1 MKRALSLLLT
11 LAMVMSLFTVSA
23 FADET
28 TSTGGDT
35 LTAPVGSASNPHA
48 WSSVDVQLSED
59 EAATIVKGGTT
70 ELSATPKAATGE
82 NYACTTCGG
91 NYNYKKNAL
100 TYAWS
105 VTKTV
110 EGESEP
116 VSATSDLKPVGSTT
130 SDTLKLE
137 GVNPGTYTVKVTVTS
152 KGDRVT
158 SESET
163 QTPASAAESAVPDE
177 CYYQGSK
184 EITITVAE
192 NNYELRL
199 YEGETKKTSA
209 ESMTLLPSGVKES
222 KLVAKFYTK
231 DTPAAGETAAVD
243 GTEQSGVTITYE
255 SSNTSVATVAFES
268 GKVKVTGVAKGTAT
282 IKAKAAYM
290 GATYEK
296 AICSVTVSGY
306 GLADQTVVN
315 GTTKTFVA
323 KDIAKLVADNIA
335 SVQKSVSGA
344 TTAPTVTVSALAL
357 TIPSDS
363 WISAAHLG
371 TSQTASTKLTAS
383 ADKKWT
389 ATYTDLSSTTQK
401 LYLTT
406 KKGTIDST
414 GITISY
420 TATATVGSGT
430 AQTFTGTLT
439 LKSGFATAVTDTQ
452 TAEFTSE
459 EFALGSVGGS
469 IKYVRAYSASL
480 EASSTYA
487 SAVEVADMLVTP
499 SSSDWT
505 VKYIGYES
513 DYTAHLVTVDFKAI
527 DYDVLT
533 YAQDGSAPFQFSSF
547 ESFTESVNK
556 EQDDHNYVKLDS
568 VEFKD
573 VKETGKW
580 ELKNGKSTLST
591 SKELDSSDLAKITV
605 DVSKPGIYTLDFE
618 VNFKYKSTSSGSWSS
633 STETYSGI
641 LCLYA
646 TSDGDIKY
654 EVSYGE
660 AVTFDASDFQKFY
673 KSASSGSNAKLE
685 YVTFD
690 AEPVFGT
697 LYREPSRTSTRYEVD
712 STDDF
717 YVDPTGTR
725 YDLDKV
731 TYKAALSDKDE
742 YSVYI
747 PFTAYGNRSSENGVV
762 EIVINGDLPFTDVA
776 KNSTFYDYI
785 KYVYNNGI
793 MGGKSATKFD
803 AKSSITRMQLVL
815 TLYRMAGSPTTYNN
829 RVISFTDCKKLS
841 AEATAALK
849 WAIATKVVSGYE
861 NNTFSPN
868 SAVTRQAMV
877 TILYRF
883 ADQNKYDTSVSSKN
897 NLAGFTDAAKVSAS
911 MKTAMNWAVENGFV
925 SGNGKLLSPVGST
938 TRGAAAKILATFHET
953 YIAG

>member
-23 FADET
+23 FADT
-28 TSTGGDT
+28 TTPSTGED
-35 LTAPVGSASNPHA
+35 APAAAAGSASNPHA
-48 WSSVDVQLSED
+48 WAAVKVGPSED
-59 EAATIVKGGTT
+59 EAATIVVGGTT
-70 ELSATPKAATGE
+70 ELSAEPKAATGE
-82 NYACTTCGG
+82 NYPCSDCGG

-100 TYAWS
+100 TYSWS

-110 EGESEP
+110 EGES
-116 VSATSDLKPVGSTT
+116 VSAANDLKPVGSTT
-130 SDTLKLE
+130 SDKLE
-137 GVNPGTYTVKVTVTS
+137 LKGMTPGTYTVKVTVTS
-152 KGDRVT
+152 KGDLVPA
-158 SESET
+158 EGET
-163 QTPASAAESAVPDE
+163 ASAAEGETAPDA
-177 CYYQGSK
+177 CYYQGTASM
-184 EITITVAE
+184 TVTVEE
-192 NNYELRL
+192 NKYELRL

-209 ESMTLLPSGVKES
+209 ESMTLLPSDVKES

-231 DTPAAGETAAVD
+231 DTPAAGETAAVA
-243 GTEQSGVTITYE
+243 GTEQSGATITYE
-255 SSNTSVATVAFES
+255 SSNTRVATVKVEG

-296 AICSVTVSGY
+296 TICSVTVSGY

-315 GTTKTFVA
+315 GDTKTYAA
-323 KDIAKLVADNIA
+323 KDFAKLVADNIA
-335 SVQKSVSGA
+335 AVQKSVSGA
-344 TTAPTVTVSALAL
+344 ATAPTVTVSALAL
-357 TIPSDS
+357 TIPSNS
-363 WISAAHLG
+363 WIKEAHLG
-371 TSQTASTKLTAS
+371 TSQTTSTKLTAAS
-383 ADKKWT
+383 NKWT

-406 KKGTIDST
+406 TKGTIDST

-420 TATATVGSGT
+420 TATAKVGSSD

-439 LKSGFATAVTDTQ
+439 LKSGFAAAVTDTQ

-459 EFALGSVGGS
+459 EFALGSVGSS
-469 IKYVRAYSASL
+469 IKYVRAHSASL
-480 EASSTYA
+480 EASSSYSSSDA
-487 SAVEVADMLVTP
+487 KEVSDMFVTP

-505 VKYIGYES
+505 VKYIGYEN
-513 DYTAHLVTVDFKAI
+513 DKTAHLVTVDFKAI

-533 YAQDGSAPFQFSSF
+533 YAQDGSAPFQFSTF

-556 EQDDHNYVKLDS
+556 EQDDHKYVKLDS

-591 SKELDSSDLAKITV
+591 TKELDSSDLAKITV

-618 VNFKYKSTSSGSWSS
+618 VNFKYKSTSSGSWST
-633 STETYSGI
+633 STETYDGI

-660 AVTFDASDFQKFY
+660 AVTFKASDFQKFY
-673 KSASSGSNAKLE
+673 KSAASGSNAKLE

-697 LYREPSRTSTRYEVD
+697 LYREPSRTSSRYEVD

-747 PFTAYGNRSSENGVV
+747 PFTAYGNRSSESGVV

-776 KNSTFYDYI
+776 KTSTFYDYI

-815 TLYRMAGSPTTYNN
+815 TLYRMAGSPTTYNS
-829 RVISFTDCKKLS
+829 RTISFTDCKKLS
-841 AEATAALK
+841 TEATAALK

-883 ADQNKYDTSVSSKN
+883 ADQNKYDISVSSKN

>member
-23 FADET
+23 FAGGT
-28 TSTGGDT
+28 TGEDT
-35 LTAPVGSASNPHA
+35 PTAPAGSASNPHA
-48 WSSVDVQLSED
+48 WAAVRVALSEG
-59 EAATIVKGGTT
+59 EADTIVKGGTT
-70 ELSATPKAATGE
+70 ELAAEPKAATSE
-82 NYACTTCGG
+82 NYACSTCGG
-91 NYNYKKNAL
+91 NYNFKKNAL
-100 TYAWS
+100 TYSWS

-110 EGESEP
+110 EGEN

-137 GVNPGTYTVKVTVTS
+137 GVNPGTYTVTVTVTS
-152 KGDRVT
+152 KGDLVT

-163 QTPASAAESAVPDE
+163 PAAEGATAPAAS
-177 CYYQGSK
+177 CYYQSTASK
-184 EITITVAE
+184 TVTVAE

-231 DTPAAGETAAVD
+231 DTPAAGETAAVG
-243 GTEQSGVTITYE
+243 GTEQTGATITYE
-255 SSNTSVATVAFES
+255 SSNTSVATVKFEG

-296 AICSVTVSGY
+296 TICSVTVSGY

-315 GTTKTFVA
+315 GTTKTFAA
-323 KDIAKLVADNIA
+323 KDFAKLVADNIA
-335 SVQKSVSGA
+335 SVQKSVSGD
-344 TTAPTVTVSALAL
+344 TTAPTVTVSALTL

-363 WISAAHLG
+363 WITAAYLG
-371 TSQTASTKLTAS
+371 TSQTANTKLTAS

-459 EFALGSVGGS
+459 KFALGSVGGS
-469 IKYVRAYSASL
+469 IERVRAYTASL
-480 EASSTYA
+480 EATSYSSSDTKKV
-487 SAVEVADMLVTP
+487 SETFVTP

-547 ESFTESVNK
+547 ESFMESVNK
-556 EQDDHNYVKLDS
+556 EQDDHSYVKLDS

-591 SKELDSSDLAKITV
+591 TKELDSGDLAKITV

-618 VNFKYKSTSSGSWSS
+618 VNFKYKSTSSGSWST
-633 STETYSGI
+633 STDTYSGI

-673 KSASSGSNAKLE
+673 KSASSGSSAKLE

-747 PFTAYGNRSSENGVV
+747 PFTAYGNRSSESGVV

-776 KNSTFYDYI
+776 KTSTFYDYI

-815 TLYRMAGSPTTYNN
+815 TLYRMAGSPTTYNS

>member
-28 TSTGGDT
+28 PTTDG
-35 LTAPVGSASNPHA
+35 
-48 WSSVDVQLSED
+48 
-59 EAATIVKGGTT
+59 GGTT
-70 ELSATPKAATGE
+70 TTTTPDGTKENPFTNWANPVQIELPEGATNAQIVADGTIELTANVTGSRANNE
-82 NYACTTCGG
+82 KFPGHNDDYGDYDFTGDDKLSYTWTITPNEGSEAGG
-91 NYNYKKNAL
+91 LVKQ
-100 TYAWS
+100 
-105 VTKTV
+105 
-110 EGESEP
+110 G
-116 VSATSDLKPVGSTT
+116 
-130 SDTLKLE
+130 SDTSAKFTVK
-137 GVNPGTYTVKVTVTS
+137 GVKAGTYTVKVRVLCKGVWTASNTVTTRPN
-152 KGDRVT
+152 GA
-158 SESET
+158 
-163 QTPASAAESAVPDE
+163 PAE
-177 CYYQGSK
+177 CYYVGEKTQ
-184 EITITVAE
+184 TVTVAA

-209 ESMTLLPSGVKES
+209 ESMTLLPSDVKES

-231 DTPAAGETAAVD
+231 DTPASGDTAAVT
-243 GTEQSGVTITYE
+243 GTEQSGATITYE
-255 SSNTSVATVAFES
+255 SSNTGVATVAFEGS
-268 GKVKVTGVAKGTAT
+268 KVKVTGVAKGTAT

-296 AICSVTVSGY
+296 TICTVSVTALGIE
-306 GLADQTVVN
+306 QTVVN
-315 GTTKTFVA
+315 GKTFDITA
-323 KDIAKLVADNIA
+323 KALAEAIAANIKTVTGA
-335 SVQKSVSGA
+335 ATAPTLTGVTLSVPTGKWIGKVYYGSSTSTSNEKKAASGA
-344 TTAPTVTVSALAL
+344 TSISVE
-357 TIPSDS
+357 IPD
-363 WISAAHLG
+363 
-371 TSQTASTKLTAS
+371 TDVASTTN
-383 ADKKWT
+383 
-389 ATYTDLSSTTQK
+389 K

-406 KKGTIDST
+406 TKGTIGSLS
-414 GITISY
+414 IPY
-420 TATATVGSGT
+420 TATTSSNSYS
-430 AQTFTGTLT
+430 GTLT
-439 LKSGFATAVTDTQ
+439 LKSGFDTAVNDTQ

-459 EFALGSVGGS
+459 AFTLGSVGSS
-469 IKYVRAYSASL
+469 IERVRAYSASL
-480 EASSTYA
+480 EASSSYS
-487 SAVEVADMLVTP
+487 SADAKKVSETLVTP

-513 DYTAHLVTVDFKAI
+513 DGAAHLVTVDFKAI

-533 YAQDGSAPFQFSSF
+533 YAQDGSAPFQFSTF
-547 ESFTESVNK
+547 ESFMESVNK

-633 STETYSGI
+633 STSTYDGI

-697 LYREPSRTSTRYEVD
+697 LYREPSRTSSRYEVD
-712 STDDF
+712 SSDDF
-717 YVDPTGTR
+717 YVDPTGSR
-725 YDLDKV
+725 YDLDEV

-747 PFTAYGNRSSENGVV
+747 PFTAYGNRSSETGVV

-776 KNSTFYDYI
+776 KTSTFYDYI

-815 TLYRMAGSPTTYNN
+815 TLYRMAGSPTTYNK
-829 RVISFTDCKKLS
+829 RTITFTDCKKLS
-841 AEATAALK
+841 TEATAALK

-883 ADQNKYDTSVSSKN
+883 ADQSKYDISVSSTN
-897 NLAGFTDAAKVSAS
+897 NLSGFTDAAKVSSS

-925 SGNGKLLSPVGST
+925 SGNGKLLNPVGST

-953 YIAG
+953 YVAG

>member
-28 TSTGGDT
+28 TSTDGDT
-35 LTAPVGSASNPHA
+35 PTTPATPDGTAEHPFNWDNGVTVA
-48 WSSVDVQLSED
+48 LSEGKLGSIIKD
-59 EAATIVKGGTT
+59 GTT
-70 ELSATPKAATGE
+70 ELTVTLGTRME
-82 NYACTTCGG
+82 NGTFPG
-91 NYNYKKNAL
+91 KNEYGTYDFTKENKL
-100 TYAWS
+100 SYAWKVMKDEADVTNTVKVGS
-105 VTKTV
+105 VT
-110 EGESEP
+110 
-116 VSATSDLKPVGSTT
+116 GSKF
-130 SDTLKLE
+130 TLK
-137 GVNPGTYTVKVTVTS
+137 GVDAGTYTVTVTATCI
-152 KGDRVT
+152 GVWT
-158 SESET
+158 ASET
-163 QTPASAAESAVPDE
+163 VTEKPEGAPDE
-177 CYYQGSK
+177 CYYQGSASM
-184 EITITVAE
+184 TITVAE
-192 NNYELRL
+192 GDYKLQFVQSETA
-199 YEGETKKTSA
+199 GESGSAQTLNLIPGATGTLAATSKKVEFAKKGEDGKYVA
-209 ESMTLLPSGVKES
+209 ESSQP
-222 KLVAKFYTK
+222 
-231 DTPAAGETAAVD
+231 
-243 GTEQSGVTITYE
+243 TITYKA
-255 SSNTSVATVAFES
+255 SNDKITFNAT
-268 GKVKVTGVAKGTAT
+268 TG
-282 IKAKAAYM
+282 
-290 GATYEK
+290 
-296 AICSVTVSGY
+296 AIATVSGQT
-306 GLADQTVVN
+306 GASLAKIQATCEFMGKTYTLDVCTVSVTALGIERTVVN
-315 GTTKTFVA
+315 GATFDITAKALVEAIAANIKTA
-323 KDIAKLVADNIA
+323 TGA
-335 SVQKSVSGA
+335 STAPTLTGVTLSVPTGTWIGKVYYGSSASTSNEKKAESGA
-344 TTAPTVTVSALAL
+344 TSISVA
-357 TIPSDS
+357 IPSADV
-363 WISAAHLG
+363 
-371 TSQTASTKLTAS
+371 ASTTN
-383 ADKKWT
+383 
-389 ATYTDLSSTTQK
+389 K

-406 KKGTIDST
+406 KKGTIGSLS
-414 GITISY
+414 IPY
-420 TATATVGSGT
+420 TATVSGSSYS
-430 AQTFTGTLT
+430 GTLT

-459 EFALGSVGGS
+459 DFTLGSVGGS
-469 IKYVRAYSASL
+469 IERVRAYVASL
-480 EASSTYA
+480 EASSSYSA
-487 SAVEVADMLVTP
+487 SDTKKVSETLVTP

-505 VKYIGYES
+505 VKYIGYER
-513 DYTAHLVTVDFKAI
+513 DETAHLVTVDFKAI

-556 EQDDHNYVKLDS
+556 EQDDHGYVKLDS
-568 VEFKD
+568 VEFKRA
-573 VKETGKW
+573 KETGKW

-591 SKELDSSDLAKITV
+591 TKELDSSDLAKITV

-815 TLYRMAGSPTTYNN
+815 TLYRMAGSPTTYNK
-829 RVISFTDCKKLS
+829 RVISFTDCKSLS